1 MNYRHSFHAGNFA
14 DLVKHALVLWLV
26 WEGRPSVVL
35 DTHAGAGL
43 YDLTGDAM
51 RSREAEAGVGHVRRV
66 APSVLRHRLRR
77 NPLDESGST
86 ARVERAVGEIL
97 P

>member
-26 WEGRPSVVL
+26 KARQAAGPLTVF

-43 YDLTGDAM
+43 YDLSGDGT
-51 RSREAEAGVGHVRRV
+51 RSK
-66 APSVLRHRLRR
+66 
-77 NPLDESGST
+77 
-86 ARVERAVGEIL
+86 
-97 P
+97 